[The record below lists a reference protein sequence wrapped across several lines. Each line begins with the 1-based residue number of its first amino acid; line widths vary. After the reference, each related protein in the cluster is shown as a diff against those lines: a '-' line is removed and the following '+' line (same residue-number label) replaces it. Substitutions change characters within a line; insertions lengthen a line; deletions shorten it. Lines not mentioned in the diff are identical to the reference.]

1 MAARRNRNT
10 RRRNRGRFGG
20 LYKLLS
26 VLLIFAAI
34 LLGCLV
40 FFRVDR
46 IEVTGASRYS
56 EEEIIQ
62 VAGVKQGDNL
72 YGLNKTRIVNQLL
85 TQLPYID
92 EISISRRPPDT
103 LVINIRESAEM
114 AVLYCEGSYWLLD
127 NRCKVLAQVGE
138 RQEGR
143 AEILGLEGLEPAVGA
158 LLKVPEE
165 QAGKLES
172 LRDLL
177 SAVRERGMTGSLTSF
192 IDVSSTGK
200 IRFGYGDGLT
210 IVMPMTADYTELTYQ
225 LKLALE
231 TMDAR
236 GLVRQGTLDLS
247 IGERQGNLQP
257 NRWLPGDGE
266 TGAPAADETPEPSA
280 APGPEPDESRRK
292 NENWAEQRR

>member
-26 VLLIFAAI
+26 ILLIFAAI

-56 EEEIIQ
+56 AAEIIQ
-62 VAGVKQGDNL
+62 VAGVNQGDNL

-103 LVINIRESAEM
+103 LVINVRESAEM
-114 AVLYCEGSYWLLD
+114 AVLYCGESYWLLD
-127 NRCKVLAQVGE
+127 NRCKILAEVNPP
-138 RQEGR
+138 QEGR
-143 AEILGLEGLEPAVGA
+143 AEVLGLEALEPTVGS
-158 LLKVPEE
+158 LLQVPEE

-177 SAVRERGMTGSLTSF
+177 AAIRERGMTGSLTSF
-192 IDVSSTGK
+192 IDVTSTGK
-200 IRFGYGDGLT
+200 IRFGYGEGLT
-210 IVMPMTADYTELTYQ
+210 IVMPMAADYTELTYQ

-236 GLVRQGTLDLS
+236 GLARQGTLDLS

-257 NRWLPGDGE
+257 RRWLPGDDAPDPPAEDGE
-266 TGAPAADETPEPSA
+266 IEPS
-280 APGPEPDESRRK
+280 PSLPPE
-292 NENWAEQRR
+292 Q

>member
-46 IEVTGASRYS
+46 IEVTGLSRYS
-56 EEEIIQ
+56 EAEIIQ

-72 YGLNKTRIVNQLL
+72 YGLNKTRIVNQML

-92 EISISRRPPDT
+92 EIAISRRPPDT
-103 LVINIRESAEM
+103 LVIHVRESAEM
-114 AVLYCEGSYWLLD
+114 AVLFCQGSYWLLD
-127 NRCKVLAQVGE
+127 NRCKILAEVNPPP
-138 RQEGR
+138 EGR
-143 AEILGLEGLEPAVGA
+143 AEILGLEGLEPVVGS
-158 LLKVPEE
+158 LLTVPEE

-172 LRDLL
+172 LRSLL
-177 SAVRERGMTGSLTSF
+177 GAIRERGMTGSLTSF
-192 IDVSSTGK
+192 LDVSSTGK

-210 IVMPMTADYTELTYQ
+210 IVMPMAADYTELTYQ

-236 GLVRQGTLDLS
+236 GLARKGTLDLS

-257 NRWLPGDGE
+257 KQWLPGDGE
-266 TGAPAADETPEPSA
+266 TEGAEAEPSSTPQPEPGGA
-280 APGPEPDESRRK
+280 AETNANGVG
-292 NENWAEQRR
+292 